1 MTAMARPRSW
11 LTAATYLVLL
21 AGGALTVF
29 PFLWMVATAFKPSH
43 DIYSLS
49 LISSEATLDNFRT
62 LFRQAPFGRWF
73 LNSMIVATLT
83 TASVA
88 FFDSL
93 VGYILAK
100 VQFRG
105 RNLIFFA
112 ILSSIMIPTEMLII
126 PWYIGAS
133 RLYIV
138 DTYLSVMFPGL
149 ITAFGIFLMKQFME
163 GIPNDLLDAGRIDG
177 LGEFGIFWRIAL
189 PNVRPALAAL
199 CIFTFLGNWNAFLW
213 PVIAIESPEMRTL
226 PVGLSFFSADNFNQY
241 ELVMAGATIAVLP
254 VLVVFAIFQKQ
265 IIKGITLT
273 GIK

>member
-1 MTAMARPRSW
+1 MNQVPLSKRLGGA
-11 LTAATYLVLL
+11 LTYLVLIL
-21 AGGALTVF
+21 GAVITLF
-29 PFLWMVATAFKPSH
+29 PFLWMLATAFKPAP
-43 DIYSLS
+43 DIYSLD
-49 LISSEATLDNFRT
+49 LIPKNPTLDNFKKIFT
-62 LFRQAPFGRWF
+62 ETPFANWY
-73 LNSMIVATLT
+73 LNSIIVASATTL
-83 TASVA
+83 SVA

-100 VQFRG
+100 VEFKG
-105 RNLIFFA
+105 RNIIFFA

-133 RLYIV
+133 RLNIV
-138 DTYLSVMFPGL
+138 DSHLGVMFPGL
-149 ITAFGIFLMKQFME
+149 ITAFGIFLMRQFME
-163 GIPNDLLDAGRIDG
+163 SIPTDLLDAGRIDG
-177 LGEFGIFWRIAL
+177 LGEFGIYWRIAL

-226 PVGLSFFSADNFNQY
+226 PVGLSYFSYENFNQY
-241 ELVMAGATIAVLP
+241 ELVMAGATLAVVP
-254 VLVVFAIFQKQ
+254 VLIVFAIFQKQ

>member
-1 MTAMARPRSW
+1 MNQTPSQRLGQAF
-11 LTAATYLVLL
+11 TYLVLL
-21 AGGALTVF
+21 AGAVVTLF
-29 PFLWMVATAFKPSH
+29 PFLWMLATAFKPAA
-43 DIYSLS
+43 DIYSLD
-49 LISSEATLDNFRT
+49 LIPKNPTLENFARI
-62 LFRQAPFGRWF
+62 FRETPFARWY
-73 LNSMIVATLT
+73 LNSIIVASVTTL
-83 TASVA
+83 SVA

-100 VQFRG
+100 VEFRG
-105 RNLIFFA
+105 RNIIFFA

-133 RLYIV
+133 RLNIV
-138 DTYLSVMFPGL
+138 DTHLGVMFPGL
-149 ITAFGIFLMKQFME
+149 ITAFGIFLMRQFME
-163 GIPNDLLDAGRIDG
+163 SIPNDLLDAGRIDG

-226 PVGLSFFSADNFNQY
+226 PVGLSYFSYENFNQY
-241 ELVMAGATIAVLP
+241 ELVMAGATLAVVP
-254 VLVVFAIFQKQ
+254 VLIVFAFFQKQ

>member
-1 MTAMARPRSW
+1 MNKKK
-11 LTAATYLVLL
+11 LTVQIFTYLFLIL
-21 AGGALTVF
+21 GATITLF
-29 PFLWMVATAFKPSH
+29 PFLWMVATAFKPST

-49 LISSEATLDNFRT
+49 LIPEHPTVENFAK
-62 LFRQAPFGRWF
+62 LFKEAPFLRWF
-73 LNSMIVATLT
+73 WNSVLVASIT
-83 TASVA
+83 TICVA

-100 VQFRG
+100 VPFKG
-105 RNLIFFA
+105 RNIIFFA

-126 PWYIGAS
+126 PWYIGANKLQLADS
-133 RLYIV
+133 YFG
-138 DTYLSVMFPGL
+138 VMFPGL

-163 GIPNDLLDAGRIDG
+163 SLPNDLLDAGRIDG
-177 LGEFGIFWRIAL
+177 LSEFGIFWRVAL

-213 PVIAIESPEMRTL
+213 PVIAIDSPEMRTL
-226 PVGLSFFSADNFNQY
+226 PVGLSFFSYENFNQY

-254 VLVVFAIFQKQ
+254 VLIVFAIFQKQ
-265 IIKGITLT
+265 IIKGITMT